1 VRKFLKELAPRGIPV
16 LGSGLIFPVTDDQI
30 TCKPID
36 YIPQHWPQLGA
47 MDFGWEHPFAAVQ
60 LAWDRDADVVY
71 VTKAYRMSRGTPVTH
86 SAALRGWGKE
96 LRWAWPRDGRRE
108 TLEGAGIAL
117 AEQYRDQGLNML
129 RDHAQFDDGGVS
141 VESGLMAMLD
151 RMQTGK
157 LKVYAHLLDW
167 FEERRMYHRKDGKVV
182 KLGDDLMSATRYGIM
197 MLRHAGCQKGYG
209 FNRELAMPSLGLV

>member
-1 VRKFLKELAPRGIPV
+1 MRKFLKELAPRGIPV

-86 SAALRGWGKE
+86 AGALRGWGRE
-96 LRWAWPRDGRRE
+96 LRWACGLE
-108 TLEGAGIAL
+108 TASEKRWKGPAL
-117 AEQYRDQGLNML
+117 PWQSSTAIR
-129 RDHAQFDDGGVS
+129 A
-141 VESGLMAMLD
+141 
-151 RMQTGK
+151 
-157 LKVYAHLLDW
+157 
-167 FEERRMYHRKDGKVV
+167 
-182 KLGDDLMSATRYGIM
+182 
-197 MLRHAGCQKGYG
+197 
-209 FNRELAMPSLGLV
+209 

>member
-1 VRKFLKELAPRGIPV
+1 MRKFLKELAPRGIPV

-86 SAALRGWGKE
+86 AGALRGWGRE
-96 LRWAWPRDGRRE
+96 LRWAWPRDGKRN
-108 TLEGAGIAL
+108 AGRGRHCLGRAVP
-117 AEQYRDQGLNML
+117 R
-129 RDHAQFDDGGVS
+129 
-141 VESGLMAMLD
+141 SGL
-151 RMQTGK
+151 
-157 LKVYAHLLDW
+157 
-167 FEERRMYHRKDGKVV
+167 E
-182 KLGDDLMSATRYGIM
+182 
-197 MLRHAGCQKGYG
+197 HAPGS
-209 FNRELAMPSLGLV
+209 RPVR